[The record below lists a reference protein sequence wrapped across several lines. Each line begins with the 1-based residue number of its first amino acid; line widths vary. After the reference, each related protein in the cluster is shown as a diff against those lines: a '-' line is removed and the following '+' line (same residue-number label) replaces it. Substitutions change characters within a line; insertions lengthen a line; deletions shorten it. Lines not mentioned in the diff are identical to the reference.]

1 MTKEPHQ
8 HLEELFAAALDRPS
22 DQRNEFLNEMCE
34 DQALRRKLQ
43 GLLDSHEQADAFFD
57 GFAREVATS
66 SALELETATRSG
78 IRFGPYQTEQVIG
91 QGGMGVVFLARRVD
105 GEFEQQVALKLIHLD
120 METPHHR
127 ARFLAERQLLALLSH
142 PNIARLLDGGVTD
155 EGRPHFVM
163 EYVQGVPITRYCR
176 ERRLPLTERLDLFR
190 SVIDAVSYLHRNLVV
205 HRDLKPSN
213 ILVEGGGQVKLLDFG
228 VAKLLSNE
236 LGPTETTRTGLKHLT
251 PQYAAPEQFVGGLV
265 TTATDVYSLG
275 LVLYELLTGQLPP
288 ERTEDEFS
296 RTGPPEVTTAPSKL
310 VRSQRQG
317 IENGQGKS
325 AGEPAEAILK
335 WRSIAGDLDNICLQA
350 LQSEPDRRYPSAEQ
364 FGQDI
369 DRHLS
374 GVPVLARNN
383 TFTYRLSKFVQRH
396 RWTAAATGVL
406 VVLVVAG
413 FLRERGLRDEAELAQ
428 IAAIREASKAMATSE
443 FLQELFAAVDPDK
456 AQGREV
462 TVADVLA
469 QASERLA
476 SRESFL
482 QEPLVEA
489 EVRLTIGN
497 TYRSLGKFLE
507 AKPHLEQAYKLRKQ
521 SLGESDPETLR
532 ALESLGVWHYRQFRF
547 AEAEPLI
554 REVLDSRTQILG
566 EDHPDT
572 LTAMGHLANLLWGL
586 ERFDE
591 VETLDRKTL
600 DIRQRVL
607 GNAHP
612 DTLKSMN
619 GLAATLHSQARYAE
633 AIEVFEQAL
642 PVRRELSGASHPD
655 TLMLTNNLAAS
666 YTEMCRYAEAE
677 PLLQEVLKRRL
688 EVLGEDREDTAMS
701 MHNLALALAGQA
713 QHGEAETLLRRAIA
727 VRRSKKY
734 TDHTRLLQSMG
745 ELAGIYAALDR
756 FDEAESLYLSTLA
769 QLSSEKGPEDADT
782 LKTTAGL
789 ADLRRLQ
796 GDLGAAEKL
805 VGGVLEAQV
814 RLLGKDHPS
823 VLQTRITAA
832 RVKNAQGR
840 FAEAADTSASVVSDG
855 SSTLGSEHP
864 LVLEATV
871 EQVEA
876 LLGEKRLEEAERLAP
891 TIYTVRAARLGEQHP
906 ETVRALELVLTIYRA
921 MGNGTEVKRYRGLL
935 EAGKEP

>member
-8 HLEELFAAALDRPS
+8 QLEELFAAALERPA

-43 GLLDSHEQADAFFD
+43 DLLDSHEQADAFFD

-66 SALELETATRSG
+66 SPLELETATRSG

-127 ARFLAERQLLALLSH
+127 ARFLAERQLLARLSH

-155 EGRPHFVM
+155 ESRPYFVM

-176 ERRLPLTERLDLFR
+176 DRRLPLTERLDLFR
-190 SVIDAVSYLHRNLVV
+190 SVINAVSYLHRNLVV

-213 ILVEGGGQVKLLDFG
+213 ILVERGGQVKLLDFG
-228 VAKLLSNE
+228 VAKLLSDE
-236 LGPTETTRTGLKHLT
+236 LGPTESTRTGLKHLT
-251 PQYAAPEQFVGGLV
+251 PQYAAPEQFAGGLV

-275 LVLYELLTGQLPP
+275 LVLYELLTGQRPP

-296 RTGPPEVTTAPSKL
+296 WTGSPEVTTAPSKL
-310 VRSQRQG
+310 IRSKRQG
-317 IENGQGKS
+317 VENGQGKS
-325 AGEPAEAILK
+325 AGEPAEAVLT
-335 WRSIAGDLDNICLQA
+335 WRSIAGDLDNICLKA
-350 LQSEPDRRYPSAEQ
+350 LQAEPDRRYPSAEQ

-383 TFTYRLSKFVQRH
+383 TFSYRLSKFVQRH

-406 VVLVVAG
+406 AVLVVAG

-428 IAAIREASKAMATSE
+428 ITAIREASKAMATSE

-476 SRESFL
+476 SRESFR
-482 QEPLVEA
+482 QQPLVEA
-489 EVRLTIGN
+489 AVRFTIGN

-507 AKPHLEQAYKLRKQ
+507 AKPHLEQAYELRKQ
-521 SLGESDPETLR
+521 SLGESDPETVR
-532 ALESLGVWHYRQFRF
+532 ALEALGVWHYRQFRF

-572 LTAMGHLANLLWGL
+572 LTAMSHLANLLWGL
-586 ERFDE
+586 ERFNE

-607 GNAHP
+607 GNDHP

-619 GLAATLHSQARYAE
+619 GLAATLYSQARYAE

-655 TLMLTNNLAAS
+655 TLMLMNNLAAS
-666 YTEMCRYAEAE
+666 YTEMGRYAEAE

-701 MHNLALALAGQA
+701 MHNLALALASQA
-713 QHGEAETLLRRAIA
+713 QYDEAGALLRRAIA
-727 VRRSKKY
+727 VRRGKQSA
-734 TDHTRLLQSMG
+734 DNTRLLQSMG

-769 QLSSEKGPEDADT
+769 QLSSEKGPKDADT

-805 VGGVLEAQV
+805 ISGVLEAQI
-814 RLLGKDHPS
+814 RLLGKAHPN
-823 VLQTRITAA
+823 VLQSRITAA
-832 RVKNAQGR
+832 RVQNAQRR
-840 FAEAADTSASVVSDG
+840 FAEAADSSASVVSDG

-864 LVLEATV
+864 LLLEATV

-891 TIYTVRAARLGEQHP
+891 RIYIVRAARLGEKHP

-921 MGNGTEVKRYRGLL
+921 MGNGTEVKRYRALL